1 MTESEP
7 KSPID
12 IENDVFIRSEKE
24 NKEKKDTLNK
34 KNLLKSLDVYNLKI
48 IYFRF
53 FVMYC
58 ILAVISFYFLYL
70 HSYTNKTK
78 IMIAL
83 VILLFPFVIYIL
95 EVYLYNL
102 LYYLYVFIFTK
113 PYEGEHDY

>member
-1 MTESEP
+1 MRQTESD
-7 KSPID
+7 PID
-12 IENDVFIRSEKE
+12 IENKVFIRSEKE

-34 KNLLKSLDVYNLKI
+34 KNLLKNLDVYNLKI

>member
-1 MTESEP
+1 MRQTESD
-7 KSPID
+7 PID
-12 IENDVFIRSEKE
+12 IENKVFIRSEKE

-34 KNLLKSLDVYNLKI
+34 KNLLKNLDVYNLKI

-70 HSYTNKTK
+70 QSYTNKTK